1 MSNMTF
7 DGQREGEEVVLI
19 FRRHAKTVWRGVV
32 WLIVWTLV
40 GIVPMFIQFRVLGG
54 VEHNFET
61 FMSVPLDYP
70 MTFYIWLGCFVV
82 GILGL
87 AYTYMLWYFS
97 YYLVT
102 SQRIRQVRQ
111 RGLFRKA
118 VVDLGLDKMQSISY
132 EVPGIM
138 GGMWGYGTL
147 LLQTQVGDMTIS
159 MVKNPEK
166 IYNILQDLSE
176 KNTK

>member
-1 MSNMTF
+1 M
-7 DGQREGEEVVLI
+7 
-19 FRRHAKTVWRGVV
+19 
-32 WLIVWTLV
+32 
-40 GIVPMFIQFRVLGG
+40 
-54 VEHNFET
+54 
-61 FMSVPLDYP
+61 
-70 MTFYIWLGCFVV
+70 
-82 GILGL
+82 
-87 AYTYMLWYFS
+87 
-97 YYLVT
+97 
-102 SQRIRQVRQ
+102 
-111 RGLFRKA
+111 
-118 VVDLGLDKMQSISY
+118 DLGLDKIQSISY